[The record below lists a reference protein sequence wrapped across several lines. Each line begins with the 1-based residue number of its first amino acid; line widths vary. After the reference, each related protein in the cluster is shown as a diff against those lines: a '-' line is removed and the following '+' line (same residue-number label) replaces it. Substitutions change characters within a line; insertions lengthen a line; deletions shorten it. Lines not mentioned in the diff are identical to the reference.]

1 MSFWLTLYY
10 AKTFENLMQLKK
22 KDIEKAKFS
31 DNHINPHICIT
42 HV

>member
-22 KDIEKAKFS
+22 KDIEKKQGLAIIIS
-31 DNHINPHICIT
+31 THIFA
-42 HV
+42 